1 MISIIVAG
9 KAIRDENRQMDLVLN
24 SPKKTTC
31 LRCSKHF
38 SLLRRKAICTA
49 CHEAFCKDCTVMLT
63 FDKLE
68 GAHRLCDFCSNA
80 GHCLSIGATRGSTAG
95 SIHPLQ
101 SSCLVG
107 GVDALPTRFSEDDL
121 IVPVL
126 EDNNL
131 GTPDFPIAQSG
142 PAAHFYRTYYQ
153 AGGNSPA
160 PSTTP

>member
-80 GHCLSIGATRGSTAG
+80 GHCLSIG
-95 SIHPLQ
+95 
-101 SSCLVG
+101 